1 MAEDNKL
8 FGFLFKQKKSEEKKK
23 AKSFAGTNEDGAYEI
38 SPTGGFYGQYM
49 DISGDSFKNDSDLIL
64 KYRNIAGYPEI
75 DAAIEDITNESITY
89 DKEGI
94 LSLNLDELDQPD
106 NVKKLILEEFDKII
120 NTLDMN
126 TNGYD
131 LFRRWYID
139 GRLFFHVIIDDK
151 HPDNGI
157 MELKQI
163 DPTKIRKIKEVTKE
177 KDPKTGAELTVELG
191 EYYLYQDDD
200 HINAGEG
207 LKISTDAIIQV
218 NSGLLNEKRDKVI
231 GYLHK
236 ALKPLNQL
244 SMMEDSMVIY
254 RISRAPERRIFY
266 IDVGN
271 LPKGKAEAY
280 LNNVMNKY
288 RNKIVYDPA
297 TGEVKDQRDHKSVME
312 DFWLPRREG
321 GRGTEI
327 TTLPGGQNLGEIEDI
342 VYFQKKLYRALNV
355 PLSRLEQDSTFNVGR
370 SSEITRDELKFQK
383 FIDRI
388 RNKFAHLFMEA
399 LKRQLILK
407 KIIVPSDWKHMK
419 QEMLIEYARDNY
431 YSELKDSEIF
441 KERMENLTM
450 MDEYVGTYFSKEWV
464 KKTLLRQTD
473 EDIAEIQK
481 QIDAETEAG
490 EFDDEDEDD
499 TGMDSG
505 PAPAEKP
512 KPVEKPSKDDEEEE

>member
-23 AKSFAGTNEDGAYEI
+23 AKSFADTNEDGAYQI
-38 SPTGGFYGQYM
+38 SPTGGYYGQYM
-49 DISGDSFKNDSDLIL
+49 DISGDQFKNDADLIL
-64 KYRNIAGYPEI
+64 KYRGIAGYPEI

-89 DKEGI
+89 DTEGI
-94 LSLNLDELDQPD
+94 VSLNLDELDQPD
-106 NVKKLILEEFDKII
+106 NIKKLILEEFDKIL
-120 NTLDMN
+120 NTLDFN

-157 MELKQI
+157 LELKQI

-177 KDPKTGAELTVELG
+177 KDPKTGAELTVEVG
-191 EYYLYQDDD
+191 EYYLYQDEE
-200 HINAGEG
+200 HISASEG

-218 NSGLLNEKRDKVI
+218 NSGLLNEKRDKVV

-236 ALKPLNQL
+236 ALKPMNQL

-271 LPKGKAEAY
+271 LPKGKAEEY
-280 LNNVMNKY
+280 LQNTMNKY

-297 TGEVKDQRDHKSVME
+297 TGAIKDQKDHKSIME

-327 TTLPGGQNLGEIEDI
+327 TTLPGGQNLGEVDDI
-342 VYFQKKLYRALNV
+342 IYFQKKLYKALNV
-355 PLSRLEQDSTFNVGR
+355 PMSRLEPDSAFNVGR

-383 FIDRI
+383 FIDRV
-388 RNKFAHLFMEA
+388 RTKFSGLFLEV

-407 KIIVPSDWKHMK
+407 KIIVPSDWNHIK
-419 QEMLIEYARDNY
+419 QDLIIDFIKDNY
-431 YSELKDSEIF
+431 YAELKEAEML
-441 KERMENLTM
+441 KERLETLAMV
-450 MDEYVGTYFSKEWV
+450 DEYVGTYYSKEWIR
-464 KKTLLRQTD
+464 KNILRQD
-473 EDIAEIQK
+473 EEEIAEIDK
-481 QIDAETEAG
+481 QIET
-490 EFDDEDEDD
+490 DPD
-499 TGMDSG
+499 
-505 PAPAEKP
+505 
-512 KPVEKPSKDDEEEE
+512 KDIDIDLIDN